1 MKRRMLV
8 KQRGAAVIELAAV
21 LGLMLTLFLGVVEL
35 ARATQQFAALSAS
48 ARAAARLASASPTAE
63 GIARARCLAVYG
75 RALESCSTGSAGTP
89 IVPGLT
95 LGHVEIGVPRDI
107 LDDAGTLQWPA
118 KPGLAT
124 VQARTSDGSAA
135 GTLDLLTVT
144 IGPPGARVRFVPVLP
159 GITPA
164 FDLSPISVTMSVPGG

>member
-1 MKRRMLV
+1 MKHRV
-8 KQRGAAVIELAAV
+8 FATQRGAAVIELAVV

-35 ARATQQFAALSAS
+35 SRAAQQFAALSAS
-48 ARAAARLASASPTAE
+48 ARAAARLAATNPTAE

-75 RALESCSTGSAGTP
+75 RVLDNCSMGSAGAP

-95 LGHVEIGVPRDI
+95 IGHVEISVPRDI
-107 LDDAGTLQWPA
+107 RDDSGTLQWPA
-118 KPGLAT
+118 DPGLAMI
-124 VQARTSDGSAA
+124 QARTSSGSAA

-144 IGPPGARVRFVPVLP
+144 IGPPRSRYRFVPVLP

-164 FDLSPISVTMSVPGG
+164 FDLSPISVTMSVPGN